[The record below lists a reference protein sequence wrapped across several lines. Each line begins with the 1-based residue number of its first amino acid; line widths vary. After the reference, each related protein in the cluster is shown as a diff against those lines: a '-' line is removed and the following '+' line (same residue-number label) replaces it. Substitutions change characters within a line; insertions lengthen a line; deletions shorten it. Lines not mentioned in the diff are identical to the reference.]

1 MCCRW
6 EKESFAASAKS
17 IIRDVTMVSNETRK
31 RVERLRN
38 EIHYHDYKYYV
49 ENNPEISDYQY
60 DKLVKEL
67 KELEERY
74 PTLKTSTSPTQRVG
88 GAPVEGFPTVE
99 HRVPMLSLEN
109 AYSEE
114 EIREFERRLHR
125 ELPGEEFEYVVEL
138 KIDGVSFCLIY
149 EDGLLVRGSTR
160 GDGRRGD
167 EITSNLKTIR
177 TVPLSLRQ
185 KVPGRIEVRGEVY
198 MTRSGFGRV
207 NKEREEDGESLFANP
222 RNAAAGSLKFLDP
235 GVVRQRPLDNFIYVW
250 VESTQ
255 ARIPPTHL
263 EALKVLKKWGFKVSP
278 HLRLCRTVTEV
289 IEYYNEWAEKKE
301 ELDYD
306 VDGMVIKVN
315 SLDQQRRLGSTTKSP
330 RWAIAYKFPAKQAT
344 TKIRNILV
352 GVGRTGALTPVA
364 LLDPTPLAGTTITR
378 ATLHNEDEIRRKDIR
393 IGDTVIIEKG
403 GDIIP
408 QVVKVVESK
417 REGREKRFF
426 MPTRCPVC
434 GAKVVRL
441 PDEAVARCI
450 GSSCPA
456 QLKERIAHFAQR
468 QAMDIE
474 GLGDKLIDQLVDKK
488 VILDIADI
496 YKLDLSILS
505 GLERMGKKSSEN
517 LLSHIEKSRYQ
528 SLSRLIF
535 ALGIRYVGI
544 RGARVLAENFLSL
557 EDLSKASQESLQAI
571 PEIGPR
577 TAESVRLFFQE
588 ERNRKLLQKLREYG
602 FRMKEERE
610 EKKKTPLVGKSFVF
624 TGSLEYYSRDQA
636 QNLVERLGARAT
648 GSVSKR
654 VDYVVVGKDPGS
666 KYEKARKLGLR
677 ILTEEQFLKI
687 IENFSA
693 GG

>member
-1 MCCRW
+1 MRW
-6 EKESFAASAKS
+6 
-17 IIRDVTMVSNETRK
+17 DLGMVSDKIRK
-31 RVERLRN
+31 KVEKLRT

-60 DKLVKEL
+60 DELMREL

-74 PTLKTSTSPTQRVG
+74 PFLKAPTSPTQRVG
-88 GAPVEGFPTVE
+88 GSPVEGFSTVE
-99 HRVPMLSLEN
+99 HRVPMLSLDN
-109 AYSEE
+109 TYSEE

-125 ELPGEEFEYVVEL
+125 ELPGEKFEYVVEL

-167 EITSNLKTIR
+167 EITANLKTIH
-177 TVPLSLRQ
+177 TIPLSLRE
-185 KVPGRIEVRGEVY
+185 KVLGRIEVRGEVY
-198 MTRSGFGRV
+198 MTRSGFASV
-207 NKEREEDGESLFANP
+207 NKKREKDGENLFANS
-222 RNAAAGSLKFLDP
+222 RNAAAGSLKLLDS
-235 GVVRQRPLDNFIYVW
+235 GLVRQRPLDNSIYVW
-250 VESTQ
+250 VESTETEMS
-255 ARIPPTHL
+255 PTHL
-263 EALKVLKKWGFKVSP
+263 ETLKMLKKWGFKISP
-278 HLRLCRTVTEV
+278 HLILARSINEV
-289 IEYYNEWAEKKE
+289 IEYCNGWQEKKE
-301 ELDYD
+301 RLDYD

-330 RWAIAYKFPAKQAT
+330 RWAIAYKFPAKRAT
-344 TKIRNILV
+344 TKIKNILV

-364 LLDPTPLAGTTITR
+364 VLDSTPLAGTTITR
-378 ATLHNEDEIRRKDIR
+378 ATLHNEDEIRRKDIK

-408 QVVKVVESK
+408 QVIKVVESI
-417 REGREKRFF
+417 RTGTEKEFF

-456 QLKERIAHFAQR
+456 QLKERIAHYAQR

-488 VILDIADI
+488 LILDIADI
-496 YKLDLSILS
+496 YKLDLSTLS

-517 LLSHIEKSRYQ
+517 LLAQIEKSRYQ

-535 ALGIRYVGI
+535 ALGVRYVGI
-544 RGARVLAENFLSL
+544 RGARILAENFPSL
-557 EDLSKASQESLQAI
+557 QDLSRASQESLQAI
-571 PEIGPR
+571 AEIGPR

-588 ERNRKLLQKLREYG
+588 ERNRKVLQRLREYG
-602 FRMKEERE
+602 LVIKEER

-624 TGSLEYYSRDQA
+624 TGSLEHYSRDQA
-636 QNLVERLGARAT
+636 ENLVERLGARAT
-648 GSVSKR
+648 GSVSKEI
-654 VDYVVVGKDPGS
+654 DYVVVGKDAGS
-666 KYEKARKLGLR
+666 KYEKARKLSLR
-677 ILTEEQFLKI
+677 ILTEQQFLKMI
-687 IENFSA
+687 QSFSSDNR
-693 GG
+693 GEESRDSLD

>member
-1 MCCRW
+1 
-6 EKESFAASAKS
+6 
-17 IIRDVTMVSNETRK
+17 MVSDKIRK
-31 RVERLRN
+31 KVEKLRN

-49 ENNPEISDYQY
+49 ENNPQISDYQY
-60 DKLVKEL
+60 DELMREL

-74 PTLKTSTSPTQRVG
+74 PSLKAPTSPTQRVG
-88 GAPVEGFPTVE
+88 GGPVEGFSTVE

-109 AYSEE
+109 TYSEE

-167 EITSNLKTIR
+167 EITANLKTIR
-177 TVPLSLRQ
+177 TIPLSLRE
-185 KVPGRIEVRGEVY
+185 KVLGQIEVRGEVY

-207 NKEREEDGESLFANP
+207 NKEREKDGESLFANP
-222 RNAAAGSLKFLDP
+222 RNAAAGSLKLLDP
-235 GVVRQRPLDNFIYVW
+235 GLVRQRPLDNFIYVW

-255 ARIPPTHL
+255 ARVPPTHL
-263 EALKVLKKWGFKVSP
+263 ETLKVLKKWGFKISL
-278 HLRLCRTVTEV
+278 HLRLCRGINEV
-289 IEYYNEWAEKKE
+289 IEYCNGWQEKKE
-301 ELDYD
+301 RLDYD

-315 SLDQQRRLGSTTKSP
+315 NLDQQRRLGFTTKSP

-344 TKIRNILV
+344 TRIRDILV

-364 LLDPTPLAGTTITR
+364 VLDPTPLAGTTITR

-408 QVVKVVESK
+408 QVIKVVES
-417 REGREKRFF
+417 RRTGTEKEFF

-456 QLKERIAHFAQR
+456 QLKERIAHYAQR

-488 VILDIADI
+488 LILDIADI
-496 YKLDLSILS
+496 YKLDLSTLS

-517 LLSHIEKSRYQ
+517 LLSQVEKSRYQ
-528 SLSRLIF
+528 SLSHLIF

-544 RGARVLAENFLSL
+544 RGARILAENFPSL
-557 EDLSKASQESLQAI
+557 EDLSRASQESLQAI

-588 ERNRKLLQKLREYG
+588 ERNRKLLQRLKEYG
-602 FRMKEERE
+602 VRMKEERE
-610 EKKKTPLVGKSFVF
+610 EKKKTPLVGKGFVF
-624 TGSLEYYSRDQA
+624 TGSLEHYSRQQA
-636 QNLVERLGARAT
+636 QDLVERLGAKVT
-648 GSVSKR
+648 GSVSKGI
-654 VDYVVVGKDPGS
+654 DYVVVGKDPGS

-677 ILTEEQFLKI
+677 ILTEQQFLNMI
-687 IENFSA
+687 QNFSTDY
-693 GG
+693 

>member
-1 MCCRW
+1 
-6 EKESFAASAKS
+6 
-17 IIRDVTMVSNETRK
+17 MVSDKIRE
-31 RVERLRN
+31 RVEKLRN

-49 ENNPEISDYQY
+49 ENNPQISDYQY
-60 DKLVKEL
+60 DELMKEL

-74 PTLKTSTSPTQRVG
+74 SSLKIPTSPTQRVG

-99 HRVPMLSLEN
+99 HRVTMLSLDN
-109 AYSEE
+109 TYSEE
-114 EIREFERRLHR
+114 EVREFEKRLHR
-125 ELPGEEFEYVVEL
+125 EVPGEEFEYVVEP

-149 EDGLLVRGSTR
+149 EDSFLVRGSTR

-167 EITSNLKTIR
+167 EITVNLKTIR
-177 TVPLSLRQ
+177 TIPLILRE
-185 KVPGRIEVRGEVY
+185 KVLGRIEVRGEVY
-198 MTRSGFGRV
+198 MTRSGFLRV
-207 NKEREEDGESLFANP
+207 NKKREKDGENLFANP
-222 RNAAAGSLKFLDP
+222 RNAAAGSLKLLDP
-235 GVVRQRPLDNFIYVW
+235 GLVRQRLLDNFIYVW
-250 VESTQ
+250 VESTE
-255 ARIPPTHL
+255 ARMPPTHL
-263 EALKVLKKWGFKVSP
+263 ETLKMLKKWGFKISP
-278 HLRLCRTVTEV
+278 HLKLARSINEV
-289 IEYYNEWAEKKE
+289 IEYCDEWVEKKE
-301 ELDYD
+301 HLDYN

-344 TKIRNILV
+344 TKIRDILV

-364 LLDPTPLAGTTITR
+364 VLDPTPLAGTTITR

-408 QVVKVVESK
+408 QVIEVVES
-417 REGREKRFF
+417 RRVGVEKEFF

-456 QLKERIAHFAQR
+456 QLKERIAHYTQR

-488 VILDIADI
+488 FISDIADI

-505 GLERMGKKSSEN
+505 SLERMGEKSSEN
-517 LLSHIEKSRYQ
+517 LLSQIEKSRYQ
-528 SLSRLIF
+528 SLSHLVF

-544 RGARVLAENFLSL
+544 RGARILAENFPSL
-557 EDLSKASQESLQAI
+557 QDLSKASEESLQAI

-577 TAESVRLFFQE
+577 SAESVKLFFQE
-588 ERNRKLLQKLREYG
+588 ERNRKLLQRLREYG
-602 FRMKEERE
+602 LRMKEERE
-610 EKKKTPLVGKSFVF
+610 EKKKIPLIGKNFVF
-624 TGSLEYYSRDQA
+624 TGSLEHYSRDQA
-636 QNLVERLGARAT
+636 KDLVERLGARAT
-648 GSVSKR
+648 DSVSKEI
-654 VDYVVVGKDPGS
+654 DYVVVGKDPGS

-677 ILTEEQFLKI
+677 ILTEEQFLKMI
-687 IENFSA
+687 QTEDSLD
-693 GG
+693 